1 MCSNFR
7 RVDAP
12 DVLTTFAG
20 FSEMMDRMHAVPV
33 VVSPTRAGAY
43 RKGAPWT
50 VHDDDKLLELY
61 AQGMSYRAI
70 ADGMGRTYEGIRN
83 RLHFL
88 GYGRP

>member
-1 MCSNFR
+1 MSNFR

-50 VHDDDKLLELY
+50 VNDDDKLLELY

-70 ADGMGRTYEGIRN
+70 ADDMGRTYEGIRN